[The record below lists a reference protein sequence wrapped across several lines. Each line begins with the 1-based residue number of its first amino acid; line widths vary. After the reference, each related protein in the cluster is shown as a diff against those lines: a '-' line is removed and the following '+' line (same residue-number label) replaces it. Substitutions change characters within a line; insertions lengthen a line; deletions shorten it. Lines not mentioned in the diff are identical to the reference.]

1 MVIEP
6 GYVATDMVLAG
17 GGGALI
23 AERMIQPADVAEAAL
38 LPARLS
44 PAAVPV
50 ELVMRVVMM
59 PYKQH
64 QQAA

>member
-1 MVIEP
+1 MPCTLQALKEHAIRTMVIEP

-44 PAAVPV
+44 PAAVPC
-50 ELVMRVVMM
+50 
-59 PYKQH
+59 
-64 QQAA
+64 